1 MDPHLAHLTPASPPL
16 LSSPPFPGGSETN
29 SAPGLI
35 RLSPEG
41 FSVEGW
47 AAWEEVSTLLTVVTI
62 SQRDAFLGARPPHP
76 LLTAATPDLPVTPS
90 PPWRTLTLTQGLPLC
105 SASARPTSL
114 STWAPQSLCLCSKL
128 IISNPVKVY
137 IPHSTSQLMAPTFT
151 HSNPRSL
158 PHLTQQQVQAAVP
171 WTWPSSGTIQYLQIL
186 NFSISGSSQ
195 SSLIFPALS
204 HPLLPFHTLL
214 LQSSIFSQWATVR

>member
-1 MDPHLAHLTPASPPL
+1 MSKCTIAPDQTSVDWMDPHLAHLTHASPPV

-35 RLSPEG
+35 LLSPQG

-47 AAWEEVSTLLTVVTI
+47 AAREEVSTLLTMVTI
-62 SQRDAFLGARPPHP
+62 SHRDAFLGARPPHP

-90 PPWRTLTLTQGLPLC
+90 PPWRTLTLAQGLPLC

-128 IISNPVKVY
+128 IISNPVKVC

-151 HSNPRSL
+151 
-158 PHLTQQQVQAAVP
+158 
-171 WTWPSSGTIQYLQIL
+171 QIL
-186 NFSISGSSQ
+186 KPTFTPTPNPAASPDSCTLDLAILWNYPVSSN
-195 SSLIFPALS
+195 LKF
-204 HPLLPFHTLL
+204 
-214 LQSSIFSQWATVR
+214 

>member
-151 HSNPRSL
+151 
-158 PHLTQQQVQAAVP
+158 
-171 WTWPSSGTIQYLQIL
+171 QIL
-186 NFSISGSSQ
+186 KPTFAPTPNPAASPGSCTLDLAILWNYPV
-195 SSLIFPALS
+195 SSNLKF
-204 HPLLPFHTLL
+204 
-214 LQSSIFSQWATVR
+214 